1 MENALKLWEQ
11 VKDMLKASNDE
22 ATFNQTFAP
31 ITDVYKVQNNIIYL
45 VAKGQKGTWDEAMS
59 KTSTYFPTGYENHAI
74 FDYIKPNY
82 QNNCIP

>member
-45 VAKGQKGTWDEAMS
+45 IVNNSLDIFSVIFIIRFLSPVLQQ
-59 KTSTYFPTGYENHAI
+59 GYSRL
-74 FDYIKPNY
+74 
-82 QNNCIP
+82 